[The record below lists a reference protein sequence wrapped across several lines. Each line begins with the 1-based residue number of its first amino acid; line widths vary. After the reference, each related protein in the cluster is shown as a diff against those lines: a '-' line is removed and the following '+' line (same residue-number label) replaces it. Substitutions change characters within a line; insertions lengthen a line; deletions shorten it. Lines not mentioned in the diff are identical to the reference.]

1 MVDFIV
7 KGGWVMY
14 PLLLSSI
21 IALSVII
28 ERLWFLRRKKVLI
41 PEIISV
47 LDQIN
52 SPEDLNLAKSICRKR
67 ESTFSKIVLTSL
79 DNQDLPPDEL
89 RVLVEDEGRQRV
101 RTLERGLITLETVAA
116 VAPLLGLLGTV
127 FGMIKVF
134 NVIQTLGVGQA
145 KALSGGISE
154 ADGQAS
160 GTFRGENRSSEGASG
175 PACRH
180 YVVDAKRLTDA
191 GPVGTLAARP
201 PQKAEICR
209 ITAPEIPISIDN
221 CTRNA
226 LRSTI
231 TAPATAPETP

>member
-1 MVDFIV
+1 MVDLVI

-28 ERLWFLRRKKVLI
+28 ERFWFLRRKKVLT

-52 SPEDLNLAKSICRKR
+52 SPDDLNLVKSICRKS
-67 ESTFSKIVLTSL
+67 EGTFSKIVLTSL
-79 DNQDLPPDEL
+79 DNQDLPPEEL
-89 RVLVEDEGRQRV
+89 RILVEDEGRQRV

-154 ADGQAS
+154 ALITTATGLTIGIPVLIAFNF
-160 GTFRGENRSSEGASG
+160 FRHR
-175 PACRH
+175 
-180 YVVDAKRLTDA
+180 TDA
-191 GPVGTLAARP
+191 FILDMEKHIIILLNKLIRFQRVENFDKIEKLSL
-201 PQKAEICR
+201 KEK
-209 ITAPEIPISIDN
+209 S
-221 CTRNA
+221 
-226 LRSTI
+226 
-231 TAPATAPETP
+231 

>member
-154 ADGQAS
+154 ALITTATGLTIGIPVLIAFNF
-160 GTFRGENRSSEGASG
+160 FRHRADAFILDMEKYIIVLLNKLIRFQRKENFDKIEKLSLKE
-175 PACRH
+175 
-180 YVVDAKRLTDA
+180 K
-191 GPVGTLAARP
+191 
-201 PQKAEICR
+201 
-209 ITAPEIPISIDN
+209 
-221 CTRNA
+221 
-226 LRSTI
+226 
-231 TAPATAPETP
+231 